1 MKRDIVFT
9 ASDPRAHSAH
19 GTGSRKAA
27 ENGDCEEMATLGP
40 KSCHRIKYYF
50 SDFNLLW
57 DKV

>member
-50 SDFNLLW
+50 SDFNLL
-57 DKV
+57 